1 MTTKAKKNYSNFK
14 FKKDDTILFGRE
26 SMGVPK
32 KIHQKIKFKLKI
44 PMQENKRSLNVAT
57 TVAITLAENLR
68 QTKYIL

>member
-68 QTKYIL
+68 QTKYLL